1 MPRPLAFTDEQ
12 TLLELQFF
20 DVIVALQ
27 NLAVSQS
34 AQDLIKKLKPNNQFK
49 RIIFEL
55 NQTHERFKIF
65 QERRTF
71 PHLEFEELLN
81 ELKYLSIEDS
91 VLTVDG
97 FVRIVYASALVN
109 DYLLFFDNNSQFQH
123 LSYIF
128 KDCYEIG
135 RAHV

>member
-81 ELKYLSIEDS
+81 E
-91 VLTVDG
+91 
-97 FVRIVYASALVN
+97 
-109 DYLLFFDNNSQFQH
+109 
-123 LSYIF
+123 
-128 KDCYEIG
+128 IG